1 MIDQER
7 APILEGIQWYVERDF
22 APFSTPGHKRGK
34 GVEPGLLELFGPRL
48 FEVDIPLGGGVDNT
62 HFGGETLEA
71 AEALAAQ
78 AWGADRTYYLLN
90 GSSAGNHA
98 FLLGMLAPG
107 DTVIVARDIHKSL
120 LISMILTGVKP
131 VYVTPRLHPELHVG
145 VGVHPDDIAVALDEH
160 PEAKLV
166 MLVSP
171 SYCGVSSDLEAIAA
185 VAHERGI
192 PVYVDEAWGPH
203 FHFHPDL
210 PKSAMASGVD
220 GAVTSAHKIL
230 PSLTQAALLNVRGD
244 YVDIG
249 RMKSAVAMVNTTS
262 PSILILASIDAARR
276 QMALHGHELIGRSIQ
291 LANQLR
297 DALNQIRGV
306 SVLTKESLGVAQY
319 DLIKLVIDVHALGL
333 TGFAV
338 EEMLRTR
345 FHIQPEMSD
354 LVSIVALVSVADDD
368 RSIARLLNAFQTIS
382 DEHYGTHKETS
393 TALLRSSGSV
403 INPGQQA
410 MSPREAFFARTRTV
424 PLSEAVG
431 QVSAELVIPYPPGI
445 PVLAPGDII
454 PKDKVEYL
462 QAGSAHGMYLSGPV
476 DPELRTIKVVD
487 VAAVAD

>member
-1 MIDQER
+1 MIDQQR

-34 GVEPGLLELFGPRL
+34 GVEPGLLELFGSRV
-48 FEVDIPLGGGVDNT
+48 FEVDIPLGGGVDDT
-62 HFGGETLEA
+62 HFSNETLEA
-71 AEALAAQ
+71 AEELAAH
-78 AWGADRTYYLLN
+78 AWGADRTFYLLN

-98 FLLGMLAPG
+98 FLLGMVGPG

-120 LISMILTGVKP
+120 LISMILTGVRP

-145 VGVHPDDIAVALDEH
+145 VGVHADDIAAALDEH

-171 SYCGVSSDLEAIAA
+171 SYCGVASDLEAIAA

-203 FHFHPDL
+203 FRFHPDL
-210 PKSAMASGVD
+210 PKSAMDSGVD

-244 YVDIG
+244 FVG
-249 RMKSAVAMVNTTS
+249 AARMKSAVAMVNTTS

-276 QMALHGHELIGRSIQ
+276 QMALHGAELFGRAIQ
-291 LANQLR
+291 LANQAR
-297 DALNQIRGV
+297 ACLNQIPGV
-306 SVLTKESLGVAQY
+306 SVLTAESLGVARY
-319 DLIKLVIDVHALGL
+319 DLIKLVIDVHSLGL

-338 EEMLRTR
+338 EELLRNR

-354 LVSIVALVSVADDD
+354 LVSIVALVTVADDD
-368 RSIARLLNAFQTIS
+368 HSIARLLNAFKTIS
-382 DEHYGTHKETS
+382 DEHFGAHRETS
-393 TALLRSSGSV
+393 TALLRSSGSA
-403 INPGQQA
+403 INPGEQA

-424 PLSEAVG
+424 PLSDAVG
-431 QVSAELVIPYPPGI
+431 EISAELVIPYPPGI

-454 PKDKVEYL
+454 PRDKVEYL
-462 QAGSAHGMYLSGPV
+462 RAGSIHGMYLSGPV
-476 DPELRTIKVVD
+476 DPQLHTIKVVD
-487 VAAVAD
+487 VPAVNG